1 MKNYIFQFYFTFALI
16 SFSPLTWSQL
26 NVTVSASAASICT
39 GQTTTLTA
47 TPSTGGGTYLWTPGN
62 YTTQTINVSPTA
74 TVNYSVTY
82 TLFGNSATSAATL
95 ITVNSTPTLN
105 LAGPTQI
112 CTAQTACLT
121 ASSFTPACSFSWSHG
136 PTTASTCVSPN
147 TNTTYTVT
155 CISPSGCSNTQ
166 STTIQVSISPIM
178 QLNNTNLCQG
188 DSILLSAAV
197 FPTGG
202 TFTWSNGS
210 GQSSIW
216 VSPNATQTFSVQYM
230 VSTCPVIQS
239 SAVVTVYP
247 YPQVSVLDFT
257 ICEGGSQA
265 LSPLLNPPGGSISW
279 FNQNSNASIL
289 VSPALTDT
297 MWIDYTINGCT
308 SRDSF
313 VVAVNAY
320 PNATIGLDGNGLQA
334 YPDSSI
340 YSYSWTLCGSSNPLS
355 TNSNFS
361 GANGSYQVAVSY
373 GSCSNISNCVTLSLG
388 MDELMAFESYP
399 NPCNDVLHV
408 ELLTSGRIQM
418 FSLDGQLVLDLVE
431 DAGAITLDL
440 SALAIGT
447 YLLKTNHTN
456 RIIHKI

>member
-1 MKNYIFQFYFTFALI
+1 MKNYISHFFFCFALL

-26 NVTVSASAASICT
+26 NVSVSASAAGICT

-62 YTTQTINVSPTA
+62 YTTQSINVSPTA

-112 CTAQTACLT
+112 CSAQTACLT

-147 TNTTYTVT
+147 ANTTYTVT

-166 STTIQVSISPIM
+166 STTIQVSLSPII

-188 DSILLSAAV
+188 DSVLLSAAV

-230 VSTCPVIQS
+230 VS
-239 SAVVTVYP
+239 
-247 YPQVSVLDFT
+247 
-257 ICEGGSQA
+257 
-265 LSPLLNPPGGSISW
+265 N
-279 FNQNSNASIL
+279 
-289 VSPALTDT
+289 
-297 MWIDYTINGCT
+297 
-308 SRDSF
+308 
-313 VVAVNAY
+313 
-320 PNATIGLDGNGLQA
+320 
-334 YPDSSI
+334 
-340 YSYSWTLCGSSNPLS
+340 
-355 TNSNFS
+355 
-361 GANGSYQVAVSY
+361 
-373 GSCSNISNCVTLSLG
+373 
-388 MDELMAFESYP
+388 
-399 NPCNDVLHV
+399 
-408 ELLTSGRIQM
+408 
-418 FSLDGQLVLDLVE
+418 
-431 DAGAITLDL
+431 
-440 SALAIGT
+440 
-447 YLLKTNHTN
+447 
-456 RIIHKI
+456 